1 MMEAP
6 NNETHQRILDIAEQ
20 LFSRQGY
27 KSVRLRDIADAIG
40 MKHASL
46 YYYAPGGKEQLFAE
60 VMERNLLRHRA
71 GMESAIA
78 EAGDDLRAQLWG
90 VARWLL
96 AQPPLDLMR
105 MQFADMPAISH
116 ERSAHLYQLAWDSLR
131 LPLRGALEQA
141 YARGELRAPDF
152 DLGAIAFITLIEGIH
167 SAPRD
172 QSDPTREEIVERT
185 IDMLLHGWLKRE

>member
-1 MMEAP
+1 MDLP
-6 NNETHQRILDIAEQ
+6 NNDTRQRILDIADQ

-71 GMESAIA
+71 GMEQAIVD
-78 EAGDDLRAQLWG
+78 AGDDLRAQMWA
-90 VARWLL
+90 VARWLM

-116 ERSAHLYQLAWDSLR
+116 ERAAYLYQLAWDSLR
-131 LPLRGALEQA
+131 LPLRHALESA
-141 YARGELRAPDF
+141 YGRGLLGISDF
-152 DLGAIAFITLIEGIH
+152 DLAAISFITVVEGIH
-167 SAPRD
+167 SAPRSD
-172 QSDPTREEIVERT
+172 GDPTQDEVIERT
-185 IDMLLHGWLKRE
+185 IDMLLHGWLKR